1 MKSIFKPVLLV
12 GLLAVAGF
20 SVFAQPAGHPMHE
33 GMGPDRMERMNP
45 ARMQAWMD
53 KRNAVLKTQ
62 LKLSAA
68 QEAGW
73 STYVAAM
80 KPPADLMNKR
90 SEHAELEKLPT
101 PERIDKM
108 KTLHAQHMV
117 DMSAAMD
124 KRGDA
129 TKTFYTTLTPEQKK
143 VFDESAQS
151 HHGGKGHM
159 KGYEASKAPAQTK
172 P

>member
-12 GLLAVAGF
+12 GLLAAAGF
-20 SVFAQPAGHPMHE
+20 SVFAQPAGHPMRE
-33 GMGPDRMERMNP
+33 SMGADRMERMNP

-53 KRNAVLKTQ
+53 KKNAALKTQ

-73 STYVAAM
+73 ATYVAAM

-108 KTLHAQHMV
+108 KALHAQHV
-117 DMSAAMD
+117 ADMNAVMD

-129 TKTFYTTLTPEQKK
+129 TKAFYATLTPEQKN
-143 VFDESAQS
+143 VFDANVHS
-151 HHGGKGHM
+151 HHAGKGQM
-159 KGYEASKAPAQTK
+159 KGYEASKTPAQPK